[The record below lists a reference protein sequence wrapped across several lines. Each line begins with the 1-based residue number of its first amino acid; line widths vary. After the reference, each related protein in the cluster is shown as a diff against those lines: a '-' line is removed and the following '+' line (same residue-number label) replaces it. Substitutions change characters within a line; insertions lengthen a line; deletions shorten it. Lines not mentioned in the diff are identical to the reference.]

1 MFNKRTLAVDVV
13 MGDDGGEA
21 KEENGGGNLNN
32 NLSLMVHEPC
42 YNSIGKE
49 A

>member
-42 YNSIGKE
+42 YNSIRKE